1 MKLSV
6 AYTFDPGLMA
16 KLSKYPEV
24 YEVFGKLTRDI
35 IGGGRSSYTLRKI
48 NESAIRNTVHEAH
61 KYNIQFN
68 YLLNGATLNGIE
80 QTRKGQRKLRNLL
93 EFLLLSDVDS
103 ITVASPYLLRLIKKQ
118 YPKFKVRASAFA
130 MVATPDKARQWED
143 MGADT
148 ICISAIAT
156 NRNFKNLEK
165 MKRSVSCELQL
176 IANASC
182 LTDCSHEITHM
193 NMLTNS
199 SRTNDRNKGFCLD
212 YCFLNCSKKR
222 LEDPVNFIKS
232 VWIRPEDIHIYEDL
246 GFSNFKILE
255 RSCPTELLIR
265 RVDAYVKREFSGNLL
280 ELVAPVAHIKK
291 EQDASLSQRLRVI
304 FSMFKPSK
312 AKISTLL
319 ATKEYMEQVILHDF
333 DKLTTPIYID
343 NKKLDGFLKE
353 IMKRDCKNSLC
364 SECLYCNSIASNQVV
379 YNEDYRVKI
388 LKLARE
394 LDKGLISSSHWLRR
408 ASTSSA

>member
-6 AYTFDPGLMA
+6 AYTFDPGLME
-16 KLSKYPEV
+16 KLSKYPQV

-35 IGGGRSSYTLRKI
+35 VGGGRSSYTLRKV
-48 NESAIRNTVHEAH
+48 NESVIRRTVQEAH
-61 KYNIQFN
+61 KYDVQFN

-80 QTRKGQRKLRNLL
+80 QTRKGQRRLRNLL

-103 ITVASPYLLRLIKKQ
+103 LTVASPYLLRLIKKQ

-165 MKRSVSCELQL
+165 IRRNVSCELQL

-182 LTDCSHEITHM
+182 LADCAHEITHM

-199 SRTNDRNKGFCLD
+199 SRANDRNRGFCLD

-222 LEDPVNFIKS
+222 LEDPINLIKS
-232 VWIRPEDIHIYEDL
+232 VWIRPEDIHIYEEL

-255 RSCPTELLIR
+255 RSCPTKLLMR
-265 RVDAYVKREFSGNLL
+265 RVDAYVAREFNGNLL

-291 EQDASLSQRLRVI
+291 EQNASLSQRSRVF

-312 AKISTLL
+312 VRVSTLL
-319 ATKEYMEQVILHDF
+319 ATREYMEQVILHDF

-343 NKKLDGFLKE
+343 NRQLDGFLEE
-353 IMKRDCKNSLC
+353 IMKRDCKNHLC
-364 SECLYCNSIASNQVV
+364 SECQYCHSVASEQVV
-379 YNEDYRVKI
+379 YNEDYREKT
-388 LKLARE
+388 LKLAEE
-394 LDKGLISSSHWLRR
+394 LDKGLTSSSHWL
-408 ASTSSA
+408 

>member
-48 NESAIRNTVHEAH
+48 NESAIRKTVDEAH

-103 ITVASPYLLRLIKKQ
+103 LTVASPYLLRLIKKQ

-182 LTDCSHEITHM
+182 LADCSHEITHM

-199 SRTNDRNKGFCLD
+199 SRANDRNKGFCLD

-265 RVDAYVKREFSGNLL
+265 RVDAYVKREFNGNLL

-312 AKISTLL
+312 VKISTLL

-364 SECLYCNSIASNQVV
+364 SECLYCNSIASKQVV

-388 LKLARE
+388 LKLAQE
-394 LDKGLISSSHWLRR
+394 LDKGLISSSHWL
-408 ASTSSA
+408 

>member
-1 MKLSV
+1 
-6 AYTFDPGLMA
+6 
-16 KLSKYPEV
+16 
-24 YEVFGKLTRDI
+24 
-35 IGGGRSSYTLRKI
+35 
-48 NESAIRNTVHEAH
+48 
-61 KYNIQFN
+61 
-68 YLLNGATLNGIE
+68 
-80 QTRKGQRKLRNLL
+80 
-93 EFLLLSDVDS
+93 
-103 ITVASPYLLRLIKKQ
+103 
-118 YPKFKVRASAFA
+118 

-265 RVDAYVKREFSGNLL
+265 RVDAYV
-280 ELVAPVAHIKK
+280 
-291 EQDASLSQRLRVI
+291 
-304 FSMFKPSK
+304 FKPSK
-312 AKISTLL
+312 VKISTLL

-364 SECLYCNSIASNQVV
+364 SECLYCNSIASKHVV
-379 YNEDYRVKI
+379 YDKDYRVKI
-388 LKLARE
+388 LKLAQE
-394 LDKGLISSSHWLRR
+394 LDKGLISSSHWL
-408 ASTSSA
+408 